1 MYLFC
6 QFLTSIPKS
15 ELKVISF
22 DFVVMKIPKSV
33 IKVIPIDFVIT
44 KVKNLFIL
52 VNIDQVIAQVVDTTD
67 HYNSFFQLT
76 YFFFVFL
83 NLLFI
88 FPIDTT
94 RN

>member
-1 MYLFC
+1 
-6 QFLTSIPKS
+6 
-15 ELKVISF
+15 
-22 DFVVMKIPKSV
+22 MKIPKSV

-76 YFFFVFL
+76 YFFFVLL

-88 FPIDTT
+88 FPIDTI

>member
-1 MYLFC
+1 
-6 QFLTSIPKS
+6 
-15 ELKVISF
+15 
-22 DFVVMKIPKSV
+22 MKIPKSV

-52 VNIDQVIAQVVDTTD
+52 VNIDEVVLGTIDQLFAQVVDTTD